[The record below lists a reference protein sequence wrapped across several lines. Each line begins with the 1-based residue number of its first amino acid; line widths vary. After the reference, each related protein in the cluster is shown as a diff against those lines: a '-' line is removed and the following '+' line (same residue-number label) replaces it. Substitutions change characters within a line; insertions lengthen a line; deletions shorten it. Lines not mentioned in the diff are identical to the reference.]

1 MTDNQIDRLIDETAE
16 AEAKAWNT
24 MDQSDYDAAQARRAD
39 LMAAIREIAL
49 CI

>member
-24 MDQSDYDAAQARRAD
+24 MDQADYDAAQARRAD

>member
-1 MTDNQIDRLIDETAE
+1 MTDNQIDRLIDETAD
-16 AEAKAWNT
+16 AERRAWQS
-24 MDQSDYDAAQARRAD
+24 MDQADYEAAQARRAD